1 MHFNNYFPSTKRSI
15 KSGLLPL
22 VFNFFDLQSTLKP
35 KYDNYTHLAEDNKF
49 RRRHCIK
56 KNLIFLL
63 QNPAYRIVW

>member
-35 KYDNYTHLAEDNKF
+35 KYDNYTHLAED
-49 RRRHCIK
+49 
-56 KNLIFLL
+56 
-63 QNPAYRIVW
+63 